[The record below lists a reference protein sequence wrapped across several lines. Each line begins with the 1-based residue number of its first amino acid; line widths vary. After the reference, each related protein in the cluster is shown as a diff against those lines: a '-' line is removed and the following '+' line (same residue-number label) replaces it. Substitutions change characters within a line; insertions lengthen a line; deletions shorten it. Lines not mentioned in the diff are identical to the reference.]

1 MEVLL
6 KTLRTSLTALL
17 LILCFGLQA
26 QDEPLKLISFK
37 IKNAGVN
44 VKGTFHEHTVTVRF
58 DENDLAN
65 AYFEVKIEVSSLD
78 TGIKGRDK
86 HLKKAKYFDLEN
98 YPQIVFK
105 STRIE
110 KTAEGYKALG
120 DLTIKKTTRQV
131 EIPFTITALEGSE
144 KDFEGYFE
152 IDRRDYGVGKGHL
165 IMGDEVKIEI
175 HYRHKP
181 GG

>member
-1 MEVLL
+1 MEALL
-6 KTLRTSLTALL
+6 KTLKTSLVAAFLL
-17 LILCFGLQA
+17 VGLGMQA
-26 QDEPLKLISFK
+26 QEEGAKLISFK

-44 VKGTFHEHTVTVRF
+44 VKGTFHDHSVTARF

-98 YPQIVFK
+98 HPQIVFK
-105 STRIE
+105 STSIR
-110 KTAEGYKALG
+110 KTAEGYTAVG

-131 EIPFTITALEGSE
+131 EIPFTVTALDGKY
-144 KDFEGYFE
+144 KDFSGFLE
-152 IDRRDYGVGKGHL
+152 IDRRDYGVGKNHL
-165 IMGDEVKIEI
+165 IMGDAVKIEI
-175 HYRHKP
+175 NYQHRP
-181 GG
+181 G